1 MLDIYSIVPSRNVPL
16 GIGLLAQGRLY
27 NIIVKDGRR
36 NYNHNHME
44 TSSENMSFFTFCV
57 QEKSEKTQLSRLISC
72 NKCFGTL
79 HLLIIRS
86 VALAFI

>member
-44 TSSENMSFFTFCV
+44 TFFLNTSFASLV
-57 QEKSEKTQLSRLISC
+57 HEKSEATVQRP
-72 NKCFGTL
+72 N
-79 HLLIIRS
+79 
-86 VALAFI
+86 